1 MQIFRYPERDVKDM
15 WDLPYTQR
23 PSAVAIGVFDG
34 VHRAHREVISRIIG
48 IDNLVPTVLTFADS
62 PAALPKAAVP
72 LSTGKQKEVLL
83 ERLGVEQMVEMDF
96 AAVCQL
102 SGKQFV
108 DTILCEFLQA
118 RVVVCGSDFRFGAG
132 GAADVAVLRR
142 LCEERDIRL
151 TVVPTVFDGD
161 EPIGSSRIRRLLADG
176 QVREASRLLGYP
188 YGFTAKVNHGK
199 QLGQTAGFPTINQK
213 LPHEMTPLRHGV
225 YASVAVV
232 EGRSVLGVTNVG
244 HKPTV
249 GGTELLAET
258 HLLDFSGN
266 LYAKRVTVYP
276 VRFLRDEQTFA
287 DTEALFAQVAADCET
302 VRAMYRPTGM
312 IRAVLFDF
320 DDTLHSR
327 VEAWRQFSLQF
338 VRELFPEADET
349 EQQQKAHELW
359 EMGGC
364 GRGFRPGEYVD
375 IPYETL
381 FGELKEKW
389 GLSDRVDKLIRR
401 CHQLFA
407 GCVQVFADTVPSL
420 RKLKEAGLTVGII
433 TNGRSFLQN
442 RKLYYS
448 GLLPELDCA
457 VVAGDEEVSKPN
469 PELFRRTA
477 LRLGIPPEDCAYVGD
492 NPLADLA
499 GARSAGMLPL
509 YLDRYGERL
518 ASPAYGDLTAILNC
532 IIL

>member
-1 MQIFRYPERDVKDM
+1 MQVFRYPEDEREYALDHRA
-15 WDLPYTQR
+15 Y
-23 PSAVAIGVFDG
+23 SAVAIGVFDG
-34 VHRAHREVISRIIG
+34 VHRAHREVIGRIVGVGRLI
-48 IDNLVPTVLTFADS
+48 PTVLTFADS
-62 PAALPKAAVP
+62 PAGLPKQAVP
-72 LSTGKQKEVLL
+72 LATGRQKEALL
-83 ERLGVEQMVEMDF
+83 ERLGVQHVIEMDF
-96 AAVCQL
+96 GSVSQL
-102 SGKQFV
+102 SAKRFV
-108 DTILCEFLQA
+108 DVILCELLQA
-118 RVVVCGSDFRFGAG
+118 RVVVCGSNFHFGAG
-132 GAADVAVLRR
+132 GAAGVTELRD
-142 LCEERDIRL
+142 LCEQRGILL
-151 TVVPTVFDGD
+151 TVVPTVFDGG
-161 EPIGSSRIRRLLADG
+161 EAISSSRIRRLLADG
-176 QVREASRLLGYP
+176 QVREASRLLGYA
-188 YGFTAKVNHGK
+188 YGFTAPVSHGK

-213 LPHEMTPLRHGV
+213 LPHETTPLRHGV

-276 VRFLRDEQTFA
+276 VRFLRDERTFA
-287 DTEALFAQVAADCET
+287 DTEALFAQVAADCEA

-349 EQQQKAHELW
+349 EQQQKARELW

-364 GRGFRPGEYVD
+364 GRGFRPEEYVD

-389 GLSDRVDKLIRR
+389 GLSDRVDTLVRR
-401 CHQLFA
+401 CHRMFA

-457 VVAGDEEVSKPN
+457 VVAGDEKVSKPD

-499 GARSAGMLPL
+499 GAREAGMLPL

-518 ASPAYGDLTAILNC
+518 AAPAYGDLSAIINS